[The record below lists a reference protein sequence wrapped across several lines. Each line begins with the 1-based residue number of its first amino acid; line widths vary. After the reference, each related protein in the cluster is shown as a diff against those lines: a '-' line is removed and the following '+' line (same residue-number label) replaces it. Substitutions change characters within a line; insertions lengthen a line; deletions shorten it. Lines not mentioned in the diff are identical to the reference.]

1 MPLTPKRVDRDAG
14 PSAPRVLAQRAG
26 LGRPTRS
33 QQGSLYSRGD
43 AAQFIR
49 MAAQVGRDTARAV
62 MATPN
67 VSARRE
73 LLAAALAER
82 VPALPAR

>member
-1 MPLTPKRVDRDAG
+1 
-14 PSAPRVLAQRAG
+14 
-26 LGRPTRS
+26 
-33 QQGSLYSRGD
+33 
-43 AAQFIR
+43 